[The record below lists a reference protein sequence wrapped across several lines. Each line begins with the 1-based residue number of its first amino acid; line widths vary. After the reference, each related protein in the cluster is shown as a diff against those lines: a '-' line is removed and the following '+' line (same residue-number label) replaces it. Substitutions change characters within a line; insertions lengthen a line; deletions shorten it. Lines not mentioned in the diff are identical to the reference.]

1 METKRIIWIDALNIV
16 ACAGVL
22 LLHCT
27 NEQLHNF
34 SGAPTINWYIGL
46 FTHGFFLWPV
56 AMLS

>member
-27 NEQLHNF
+27 NVEFQGWPF
-34 SGAPTINWYIGL
+34 L
-46 FTHGFFLWPV
+46 F
-56 AMLS
+56 